1 MNVPRL
7 ALRSIVVVGLLLAV
21 GLPLGCSAQSPDA
34 ADSGSGATSPASTR
48 ATESSRP
55 VPAGWQEATVDG
67 LTFAY
72 PAEFERRDDVPEASL
87 QVGIPFTGQPA
98 PPPQVQVFVETGEVG
113 PLEVREPLTRAQI
126 QQQLGPISI
135 PTSTPVPV
143 TGASAAV
150 QFTYEYTT
158 QGGTSVLDT
167 PLEPTPMRQ
176 SELLIDVPGLP
187 KYGLRYS
194 APAVEYDQTVWRGIV
209 DSIRVTRAGQGS

>member
-1 MNVPRL
+1 VDMRCWGDT
-7 ALRSIVVVGLLLAV
+7 AKRSIVMLGLGLIMVGAAA
-21 GLPLGCSAQSPDA
+21 CSTGPEDSPESGGPATTAGSVQPTTA
-34 ADSGSGATSPASTR
+34 AA
-48 ATESSRP
+48 P
-55 VPAGWQEATVDG
+55 VPSGWQEATVDG

-72 PAEFERRDDVPEASL
+72 PPEFERREDVPEATL
-87 QVGIPFTGQPA
+87 QVGVPFTGQPA

-126 QQQLGPISI
+126 QQQLGPVSI
-135 PTSTPVPV
+135 PSSTPVPV

-150 QFTYEYTT
+150 EFTYEYTT

-194 APAVEYDQTVWRGIV
+194 APAVEYDEDVWQAIRS
-209 DSIRVTRAGQGS
+209 SIRVT